1 MSRRRRLVVSL
12 LVSISTS
19 GLLAHHGTSITYEM
33 EKTMTVTGTVGEF
46 DFSYPHPSLFV
57 DVADAKGQVVMWGVE
72 FLPTP
77 AALKSLGWNRSSIK
91 AGDKVVLGCHPSKS
105 GKPVC
110 ALQSLTINGKAAQL
124 GAGPGAP
131 PPAVPPS
138 GARGGQRE

>member
-1 MSRRRRLVVSL
+1 MNSRRLVVSL
-12 LVSISTS
+12 MVMSMTT
-19 GLLAHHGTSITYEM
+19 GVLAHHGTSITYEM
-33 EKTMTVTGTVGEF
+33 DKTITVTGTVDEF

-57 DVADAKGQVVMWGVE
+57 DVPNEKGQVVKWGVE

-77 AALKSLGWNRSSIK
+77 AALKALGWNKASIK
-91 AGDKVVLGCHPSKS
+91 AGDKVEMGCHPSKS

-124 GAGPGAP
+124 GAGPGGP
-131 PPAVPPS
+131 PPAAPAA